1 MLNIA
6 LNFSNKGRD
15 LMKKLFIK
23 KVVFF
28 VDYVKIIELN
38 VVHIDVTSNLTRR
51 INGGNESINEINKN

>member
-38 VVHIDVTSNLTRR
+38 VVHIDVTSNLSRR
-51 INGGNESINEINKN
+51 INGGNESIKEINKN

>member
-51 INGGNESINEINKN
+51 INGGNESIKEINKN